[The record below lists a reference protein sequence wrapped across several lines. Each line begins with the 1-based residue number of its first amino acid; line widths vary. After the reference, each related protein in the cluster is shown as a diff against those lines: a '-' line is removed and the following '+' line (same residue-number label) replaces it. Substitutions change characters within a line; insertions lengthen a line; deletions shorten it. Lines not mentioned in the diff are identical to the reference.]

1 MGHFLFIF
9 QTVKMSFEVLK
20 KKYEVLKKS
29 WSNGKL
35 DEVGS
40 QLDSLKLALTE
51 ISFLPTDEGEKADAK
66 DLFIAREIL
75 EIGVE
80 YSVAREDVNAFER
93 YMAMLKTYYMDYAG
107 KLEESPKKY
116 ELLGLNL
123 LRLLSQNETARFH
136 TEIELLDPATIQE
149 NPYISCPV
157 KLEQDIME
165 GSYKK
170 VVDFTYNVPAK
181 TYNFFMS
188 ILLITIREEIAKSME
203 AAYEEMSAKECE
215 KMLNLK
221 KPDEAKQFFAK
232 KGWKVDNRKMIRFQD
247 LEIGEK
253 KLQIHDMDVPS
264 KELAQMAI
272 GYAREM
278 EQIV

>member
-1 MGHFLFIF
+1 
-9 QTVKMSFEVLK
+9 MSFEALK

-80 YSVAREDVNAFER
+80 YSVAREDVGAFER
-93 YMAMLKTYYMDYAG
+93 YMAMLKTYYMDYAE

-123 LRLLSQNETARFH
+123 LRLLSQNETAKFH
-136 TEIELLDPATIQE
+136 TELELLDSSTIQE

-165 GSYKK
+165 GSYRK
-170 VVDFTYNVPAK
+170 VIDFTYNVPAK

-247 LEIGEK
+247 LEIDEK
-253 KLQIHDMDVPS
+253 KLQIQDMDVPS

>member
-1 MGHFLFIF
+1 MLRYFEFTIKFVFSAILFKCFLIEIPIRNRIWFVI
-9 QTVKMSFEVLK
+9 
-20 KKYEVLKKS
+20 
-29 WSNGKL
+29 
-35 DEVGS
+35 
-40 QLDSLKLALTE
+40 SLQ
-51 ISFLPTDEGEKADAK
+51 

-93 YMAMLKTYYMDYAG
+93 YMAMLKTYYMDYAD

-123 LRLLSQNETARFH
+123 LRLLSQNETAKFH

-170 VVDFTYNVPAK
+170 VSNL
-181 TYNFFMS
+181 NFVAS
-188 ILLITIREEIAKSME
+188 I
-203 AAYEEMSAKECE
+203 
-215 KMLNLK
+215 
-221 KPDEAKQFFAK
+221 F
-232 KGWKVDNRKMIRFQD
+232 
-247 LEIGEK
+247 
-253 KLQIHDMDVPS
+253 
-264 KELAQMAI
+264 
-272 GYAREM
+272 
-278 EQIV
+278 

>member
-1 MGHFLFIF
+1 MG
-9 QTVKMSFEVLK
+9 VLK
-20 KKYEVLKKS
+20 KKYEGLKKS

-40 QLDSLKLALTE
+40 QLESLKLALTE

-80 YSVAREDVNAFER
+80 YSVAREDVGAFER
-93 YMAMLKTYYMDYAG
+93 YMAMLKTYYMDYAD

-123 LRLLSQNETARFH
+123 LRLLSQNETAKFH
-136 TEIELLDPATIQE
+136 TELELLDSSTIQE

-165 GSYKK
+165 GSYRK
-170 VVDFTYNVPAK
+170 VIDFTYNVPAK

-232 KGWKVDNRKMIRFQD
+232 KGWVVDNRKMIRFQD
-247 LEIGEK
+247 LASEEK
-253 KLQIHDMDVPS
+253 KLQFQDMDVPA

-272 GYAREM
+272 RYAREM

>member
-1 MGHFLFIF
+1 LHFLFIF
-9 QTVKMSFEVLK
+9 QTVKMSFEALK

-80 YSVAREDVNAFER
+80 YSVAREDVGAFER
-93 YMAMLKTYYMDYAG
+93 YMAMLKTYYMDYAD

-123 LRLLSQNETARFH
+123 LRLLSQNETAKFH
-136 TEIELLDPATIQE
+136 TELELLDSSTIQE

-165 GSYKK
+165 GSYRK
-170 VVDFTYNVPAK
+170 VIDFTYNVPAK

-247 LEIGEK
+247 LEIDEK
-253 KLQIHDMDVPS
+253 KLQIQDMDVPS